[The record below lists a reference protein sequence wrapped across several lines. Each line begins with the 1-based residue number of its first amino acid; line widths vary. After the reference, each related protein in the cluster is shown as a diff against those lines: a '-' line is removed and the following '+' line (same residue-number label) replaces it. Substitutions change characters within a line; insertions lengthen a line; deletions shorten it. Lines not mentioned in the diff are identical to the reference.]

1 MSDKAEIESFIID
14 LKVTPAGDVKILEL
28 GTLQQSG
35 LSGYE
40 RMTGKNLARETI
52 YPFIESLGPQLHQYS
67 ELGHQLKEDDT
78 GTVIGIIPIDK
89 TAPPHNPADISA
101 YDAILLSMG
110 FANGAQRKFL
120 DEDCRGR
127 VLFSNQ
133 SRLAFAAYCHKGVF
147 YALAEDTLGTLLP
160 KQHLYPLKG
169 QKLPVGAI
177 LNDFEGHSHVVLKQ
191 PQNAQAEGVEIK
203 STKELERRG
212 SNTDKSKF
220 SRLKTKFKKTWDSVI
235 IAQEVIRGRRLPIT
249 GEDGTTQEYDPV
261 IRVIATAYRHNGAMN
276 IEFHDAYYKI
286 PTKAATDEIA
296 SDALISDVKQGPTS
310 PVIEDDLKADI
321 FGQLSNGMKAYFD
334 KVLGTDPAALMREWL
349 NSDDPVYRHLAADVA
364 LENAYFDFYKSGH
377 ETYPVDIAQ
386 TLFERHKEE
395 KGVKLLMRRG
405 NRYENYGD
413 KDLKDFILTR
423 AEKGRLLWRFKAMDW
438 YADNAIKLVG
448 AYLAIV
454 GSLFTYDYLAPDSV
468 GEMTEDLES
477 TYSLFDTTQ
486 AFTQAAAP
494 LENTAFYGTTTSA
507 KKADKLAPIISD
519 LTQEY
524 DLTSC
529 FAYDAAP
536 DAVAAHITRIYG
548 LESPSDR
555 FIGISINGTFNVL
568 GQNCP
573 DVTLPSSV
581 TSALMQN
588 AEAQNPD
595 QHQITIR

>member
-1 MSDKAEIESFIID
+1 
-14 LKVTPAGDVKILEL
+14 
-28 GTLQQSG
+28 
-35 LSGYE
+35 
-40 RMTGKNLARETI
+40 
-52 YPFIESLGPQLHQYS
+52 
-67 ELGHQLKEDDT
+67 
-78 GTVIGIIPIDK
+78 
-89 TAPPHNPADISA
+89 
-101 YDAILLSMG
+101 
-110 FANGAQRKFL
+110 
-120 DEDCRGR
+120 
-127 VLFSNQ
+127 
-133 SRLAFAAYCHKGVF
+133 
-147 YALAEDTLGTLLP
+147 
-160 KQHLYPLKG
+160 
-169 QKLPVGAI
+169 
-177 LNDFEGHSHVVLKQ
+177 
-191 PQNAQAEGVEIK
+191 
-203 STKELERRG
+203 
-212 SNTDKSKF
+212 
-220 SRLKTKFKKTWDSVI
+220 
-235 IAQEVIRGRRLPIT
+235 
-249 GEDGTTQEYDPV
+249 
-261 IRVIATAYRHNGAMN
+261 
-276 IEFHDAYYKI
+276 
-286 PTKAATDEIA
+286 
-296 SDALISDVKQGPTS
+296 
-310 PVIEDDLKADI
+310 
-321 FGQLSNGMKAYFD
+321 
-334 KVLGTDPAALMREWL
+334 
-349 NSDDPVYRHLAADVA
+349 VA

-386 TLFERHKEE
+386 TLFDRHKEE

-405 NRYENYGD
+405 NKYENYGD

-423 AEKGRLLWRFKAMDW
+423 AEEGRLLWRFKAMDW
-438 YADNAIKLVG
+438 YLDNATKLLG
-448 AYLAIV
+448 AYLAVV

-529 FAYDAAP
+529 FTYDAAP

-548 LESPSDR
+548 LESPSER

-581 TSALMQN
+581 TSALLQN

>member
-14 LKVTPAGDVKILEL
+14 LKVTPSGDVKILEL

-52 YPFIESLGPQLHQYS
+52 YPFIESLGPKLHQYS
-67 ELGHQLKEDDT
+67 ALGHQLKEDEN
-78 GTVIGIIPIDK
+78 GTILGIVPIDK
-89 TAPPHNPADISA
+89 AAPPHDPADISA

-110 FANGAQRKFL
+110 FTNGAQRKFL

-133 SRLAFAAYCHKGVF
+133 NKLAYAAYCHKGVF
-147 YALAEDTLGTLLP
+147 FALAEDTLGALLP

-177 LNDFEGHSHVVLKQ
+177 LSDFEGHSHLVLKQ

-203 STKELERRG
+203 SIKELERRG
-212 SNTDKSKF
+212 KSTDTSKL
-220 SRLKTKFKKTWDSVI
+220 SRLKTKFRKTWDNII
-235 IAQEVIRGRRLPIT
+235 IAQEVIRGKRLPIT
-249 GEDGTTQEYDPV
+249 SEDGTTKEYDPV

-276 IEFHDAYYKI
+276 IEFHDAYYKV
-286 PTKAATDEIA
+286 PAKAATDEVT
-296 SDALISDVKQGPTS
+296 SDALISDVKQGPAS
-310 PVIEDDLKADI
+310 PVMADDVKANI
-321 FGQLSNGMKAYFD
+321 FGQLEDGMKAYFD
-334 KVLGTDPAALMREWL
+334 KILSTDPAALIREWL
-349 NSDDPVYRHLAADVA
+349 DSDDPVYRHLAADVA

-377 ETYPVDIAQ
+377 ETYPDDIAQ
-386 TLFERHKEE
+386 TLFDRHKEE

-405 NRYENYGD
+405 NRYESYGD

-423 AEKGRLLWRFKAMDW
+423 AEKDRLLWRYKAMDW
-438 YADNAIKLVG
+438 YTDHAYKLVG

-454 GSLFTYDYLAPDSV
+454 GSIFTYDYLAPDSIS
-468 GEMTEDLES
+468 EMTEDLES
-477 TYSLFDTTQ
+477 AYSVFDTTQ
-486 AFTQAAAP
+486 ASTQTVTP
-494 LENTAFYGTTTSA
+494 LENTAFYGTSTSA
-507 KKADKLAPIISD
+507 VKADKLALIISD

-524 DLTSC
+524 GLTSC
-529 FAYDAAP
+529 FSHDAAP
-536 DAVAAHITRIYG
+536 DAVAEHITHIYG

-573 DVTLPSSV
+573 QVTLPSSV
-581 TSALMQN
+581 TSALMQS
-588 AEAQNPD
+588 ADIHHADQN
-595 QHQITIR
+595 QITIR